1 MAIQWELT
9 RKAIF
14 ILVNKEN
21 LTTQSMDGVLMNIH
35 TKAFSSLTI
44 NVLFFLCPFSFWL
57 TISWVIITGA
67 EIKNVPFV
75 KLLRSGGNLELVESN
90 SMHVLDSVC
99 SNLKLHL

>member
-44 NVLFFLCPFSFWL
+44 NVLFFLCPFSF
-57 TISWVIITGA
+57 
-67 EIKNVPFV
+67 
-75 KLLRSGGNLELVESN
+75 
-90 SMHVLDSVC
+90 
-99 SNLKLHL
+99 